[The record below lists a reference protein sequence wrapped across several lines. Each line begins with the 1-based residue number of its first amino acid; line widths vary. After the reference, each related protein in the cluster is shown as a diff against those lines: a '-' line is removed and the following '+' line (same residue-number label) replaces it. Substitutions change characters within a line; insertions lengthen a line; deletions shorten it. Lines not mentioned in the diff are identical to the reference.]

1 MTNYIAL
8 AIPFFFLFMG
18 IEIAWARRR
27 GVTLYRFNDALV
39 DLSCGMAQQIGV
51 VFGVG
56 VLSSAYLWMYGHR
69 FFDLRAPWSWLVA
82 FVAVDFT
89 YYVWH
94 RLSHRV
100 NFLWAV
106 HVVHHQSEDFNL
118 AVALRQAVLSP
129 WTILP
134 FHLPLALAGIPPVV
148 FATVESFS
156 TLYQFWIHTE
166 LCGKLGVFEWL
177 FNTPSQHRVHHAVNP
192 RYLDKNYAATLCVW
206 DRLFGTFEPER
217 EEPVYGLVKPL
228 RSFNPIRAQL
238 QPFADLAKLV
248 HRSRGGD
255 RLRALLENPAWR
267 SDGAVEPREVSRAA
281 MRKYDPA
288 PSRGVIAYLAANL
301 LLAVIGTTALLFTQF
316 TLGLPRQAALAFLL
330 LLTLLSFGGFLE
342 RRRWAFPVELARL
355 GLVAATAMLW
365 LSQGPRL
372 PAAAAALC
380 LLAFAGWM
388 LSLRRQVAP
397 AA

>member
-1 MTNYIAL
+1 MPNPIAL
-8 AIPFFFLFMG
+8 AIPFFFALIG
-18 IEIAWARRR
+18 LELWLARRR
-27 GVTLYRFNDALV
+27 GVALYRFPDVVTN
-39 DLSCGMAQQIGV
+39 LSCGMTQQIFL
-51 VFGVG
+51 VFAVAALTGG
-56 VLSSAYLWMYGHR
+56 YAFLYRHR
-69 FFDLRAPWSWLVA
+69 LFTFAGGSIWPWALA
-82 FVAVDFT
+82 FVAVDFA
-89 YYVWH
+89 YYWWH

-100 NFLWAV
+100 NLLWAV
-106 HVVHHQSEDFNL
+106 HAVHHQSEDYNL
-118 AVALRQAVLSP
+118 AVALRQAVLSA
-129 WTILP
+129 WTIWPL
-134 FHLPLALAGIPPVV
+134 HLPLALFGIPPLTFLVV
-148 FATVESFS
+148 DSLS

-166 LCGKLGVFEWL
+166 LVGKLGWFEWL

-255 RLRALLENPAWR
+255 RLRALLKNPAWR
-267 SDGAVEPREVSRAA
+267 SDGAIEPREVSRAA

-316 TLGLPRQAALAFLL
+316 TLDLPRQAALASLL
-330 LLTLLSFGGFLE
+330 LLTLLSFGGLLE
-342 RRRWAFPVELARL
+342 RRRWAFPVELGRL
-355 GLVAATAMLW
+355 GLVAATAIFW
-365 LSQGPRL
+365 LSQGQAV
-372 PAAAAALC
+372 PAA
-380 LLAFAGWM
+380 
-388 LSLRRQVAP
+388 
-397 AA
+397 

>member
-1 MTNYIAL
+1 L
-8 AIPFFFLFMG
+8 
-18 IEIAWARRR
+18 
-27 GVTLYRFNDALV
+27 
-39 DLSCGMAQQIGV
+39 
-51 VFGVG
+51 
-56 VLSSAYLWMYGHR
+56 
-69 FFDLRAPWSWLVA
+69 
-82 FVAVDFT
+82 
-89 YYVWH
+89 
-94 RLSHRV
+94 
-100 NFLWAV
+100 LWAV

-134 FHLPLALAGIPPVV
+134 FHLPLALAGIPPLV

-166 LCGKLGVFEWL
+166 LCGRLGLFEWV

-228 RSFNPIRAQL
+228 RSFNPIRAQV

-248 HRSRGGD
+248 SGLRSGD
-255 RLRALLENPAWR
+255 RLRALVADPAWR
-267 SDGAVEPREVSRAA
+267 PGGALDTPEVTGAA

-301 LLAVIGTTALLFTQF
+301 VLAVIGTTALLFTQF
-316 TLGLPRQAALAFLL
+316 TLDLPRQAALAFLL

-342 RRRWAFPVELARL
+342 RRRWAVPVELARL
-355 GLVAATAMLW
+355 GLVAATAISW
-365 LSQGPRL
+365 LQQGPHL
-372 PAAAAALC
+372 AAAFAALGV
-380 LLAFAGWM
+380 LAFAGWI
-388 LSLRRQVAP
+388 LSLRRQAAP